1 MKLSK
6 VLATTGVGLALAAS
20 VSAAPATAASW
31 HGISGTTYSGCP
43 SAGQPTWY
51 ISSNARYKS
60 GYGAVKAQF
69 THIGPNDLGFKIV
82 NASYATIGTV
92 KYWTE
97 HETDVTRTLA
107 TGVVDGKKFYNAF
120 RETGTSC
127 FVRDHEFTGSEYY

>member
-6 VLATTGVGLALAAS
+6 ALATMGVGAALAVTVAN
-20 VSAAPATAASW
+20 APAEAASW

-51 ISSNARYKS
+51 ISSNARFKE
-60 GYGAVKAQF
+60 GTGAVKAQF
-69 THIGPNDLGFKIV
+69 SSIGPNDLGFKIV
-82 NASYATIGTV
+82 NSSYATIGTV

-97 HETDVTRTLA
+97 HETDITRTLA
-107 TGVVDGKKFYNAF
+107 SSVSNGTRFYNAF

-127 FVRDHEFTGSEYY
+127 LVRDHEFTGSEYY